1 MLPKEFVKT
10 DTSELLY
17 ARRLLKLYKIHDIIA
32 EHTNKIILEKKTKK
46 KNTQIRLSAT
56 THDDTQVTMRCDLWV
71 RLHDFLANVTKRP
84 EIFAIIIFYF
94 FLIFCIFFFFF
105 WEFFRTTNFAE
116 YASYHIFLHTPSRVC
131 VYNMWF
137 NATLLVLCACCTFFY
152 IFCLLEHF
160 HCLRFLLTLSI
171 NISLYIFCIFL
182 CFKSLSIGRKLHIA
196 KHIFFASCYENYIC
210 RDT

>member
-1 MLPKEFVKT
+1 MSRARNSLTFGCEFLAMLPKEFVKT

-32 EHTNKIILEKKTKK
+32 EHTNKIVLEKKK

-94 FLIFCIFFFFF
+94 FLIFCIFFFGG
-105 WEFFRTTNFAE
+105 NFLQLPISLNMLLIT
-116 YASYHIFLHTPSRVC
+116 YFSTHRRVC
-131 VYNMWF
+131 VYTTCDFTRRCWC
-137 NATLLVLCACCTFFY
+137 CALAALSFTFFAY
-152 IFCLLEHF
+152 SNTFTAFDFC
-160 HCLRFLLTLSI
+160 
-171 NISLYIFCIFL
+171 SL
-182 CFKSLSIGRKLHIA
+182 
-196 KHIFFASCYENYIC
+196 
-210 RDT
+210 